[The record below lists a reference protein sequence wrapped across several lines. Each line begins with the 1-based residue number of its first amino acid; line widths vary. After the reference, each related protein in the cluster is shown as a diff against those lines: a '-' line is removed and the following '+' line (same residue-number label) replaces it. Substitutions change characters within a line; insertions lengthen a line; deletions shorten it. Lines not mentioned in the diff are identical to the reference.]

1 MATNYQGSCRLTRG
15 GTYRID
21 IVNYAPGFKPY
32 GFVGSMPVVIGD
44 KCDREKNDDPYTIQ
58 PGDTV
63 LVKVNDFSRNC
74 AFAKVERKCGTF
86 LRYGNTGS
94 AKLTGQSTTDAR
106 DAVSVPENGGGYCG
120 VFTIVKRT
128 KPVNPGGANQL
139 RECLVRIE
147 DIKKGKKG
155 RYFAVTSL
163 VDRGQE
169 RPLHREIYVSQW
181 PPPVGGTSSWPHHS
195 QSKMPSFD
203 ELVRCRIG
211 VPRQA
216 SEMLFFG
223 EDKRKTIAT
232 RGGGIY
238 DASDMHHTDA
248 VDEFYSMFRGKR
260 FRIGL
265 ASSENIP
272 LMRQGIE
279 ESVFDLL
286 AEDLPVKSGERL

>member
-1 MATNYQGSCRLTRG
+1 MATNYRGSCHLTMGR
-15 GTYRID
+15 TYRID

-32 GFVGSMPVVIGD
+32 GFVGDMPVVIGD
-44 KCDREKNDDPYTIQ
+44 NFDMEKNDDPYAIQ

-63 LVKVNDFSRNC
+63 LVKVNDFSKNC

-86 LRYGNTGS
+86 IHYGNTGS
-94 AKLTGQSTTDAR
+94 AKLTGQSRTDAR
-106 DAVSVPENGGGYCG
+106 DALSVPECGGGYCG

-128 KPVNPGGANQL
+128 KPVNPGSANQP
-139 RECLVRIE
+139 RECLVMIE
-147 DIKKGKKG
+147 DIKKGKNG

-163 VDRGQE
+163 VDRGLE

-181 PPPVGGTSSWPHHS
+181 PPSVGDPSSWPHHS
-195 QSKMPSFD
+195 QSKVPSFD

-223 EDKRKTIAT
+223 EDEQKTIAT
-232 RGGGIY
+232 REVGIY
-238 DASDMHHTDA
+238 DVSNMHHTDT
-248 VDEFYSMFRGKR
+248 VDEFYSMFRGNR

-265 ASSENIP
+265 ALSENMS
-272 LMRQGIE
+272 LMMQGIE
-279 ESVFDLL
+279 NSAFDLL